1 MVNNHLPQLL
11 VELGFIAVGQG
22 MNSEAQCIF
31 AAMQQQHPQQLAPIL
46 GQALLKLNQNEPE
59 AALVTLKN
67 FSTVKEQDMLQA
79 YQALCLMKLG
89 HNNEA
94 EQLLKI
100 LINSPEPAVVP
111 FAQALLKEITDD

>member
-1 MVNNHLPQLL
+1 MANNHLPQML

-31 AAMQQQHPQQLAPIL
+31 TAMQQQYPQQLAPVL
-46 GQALLKLNQNEPE
+46 GYALLQLNQNEPE
-59 AALVTLKN
+59 AALATLKN

-89 HNNEA
+89 HNSEA
-94 EQLLKI
+94 ELLLKK
-100 LINSPEPAVVP
+100 LINSPEPTVVP
-111 FAQALLKEITDD
+111 FAQSLLKEITDD